1 MRVFVS
7 NASLISKIKSHQ
19 LREFMSVG
27 SCLRTPLE
35 KKCTFDYSWGN
46 LDGYDSVNSI
56 TVYKPGSNIPHI
68 AYTVDISLADWYRIT
83 TPVSEYSFWR
93 EDIEEKDRIN
103 NLIKIFEDAAIE
115 HGARKITATNG
126 FISDPELF
134 LAESGKKLT
143 KARNAL
149 RDEFNL

>member
-7 NASLISKIKSHQ
+7 NASLILKIKSRE

-35 KKCTFDYSWGN
+35 KKCTFDYAWGN

-56 TVYKPGSNIPHI
+56 TVYKPGSNIPHSI
-68 AYTVDISLADWYRIT
+68 HTVDISLADWCSIM

-115 HGARKITATNG
+115 HGARKITVANG